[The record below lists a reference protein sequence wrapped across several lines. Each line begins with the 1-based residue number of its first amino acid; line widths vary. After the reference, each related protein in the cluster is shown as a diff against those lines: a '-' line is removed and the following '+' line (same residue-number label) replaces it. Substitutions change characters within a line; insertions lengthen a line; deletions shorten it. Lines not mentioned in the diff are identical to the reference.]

1 LGPKEIHRENQQREV
16 IITANLQDV
25 KMSQVIPR
33 IREKIAELNLP
44 PNYRVVFGGE
54 QEEMS
59 RSFQSLIWAFALSI
73 LLVYMIMAAQF
84 ESLLHPFLIM
94 FTVPMGL
101 AGVFLALFL
110 TGQTINV
117 ISVIGI
123 VVMVGI
129 VIDNAIVEID
139 FANQLRRGGMR
150 LRDAVIEGSMVRQR
164 PILMSSI
171 TTVFGLIPL
180 SLGLGEGAELQRPL
194 GIAVIGGLLFSTFLT
209 LILIPVIYEL
219 VEKGREKKRA

>member
-1 LGPKEIHRENQQREV
+1 
-16 IITANLQDV
+16 
-25 KMSQVIPR
+25 MSQVISPVR
-33 IREKIAELNLP
+33 GKIAELSLP

-59 RSFQSLIWAFALSI
+59 KSFRSLIWAFALSI

-84 ESLLHPFLIM
+84 ESLLHPILIM
-94 FTVPMGL
+94 FTIPMGL
-101 AGVFLALFL
+101 AGVFLALFI

-123 VVMVGI
+123 VVLVGI
-129 VIDNAIVEID
+129 VIDNAIVKID
-139 FANQLRRGGMR
+139 FTNQLRRGGMP
-150 LRDAVIEGSMVRQR
+150 LREAIIEGSMVRQR

-180 SLGLGEGAELQRPL
+180 ALGLGEGAELQRPL

-209 LILIPVIYEL
+209 LILIPVVYEL
-219 VEKGREKKRA
+219 VEKGREKKRP

>member
-1 LGPKEIHRENQQREV
+1 
-16 IITANLQDV
+16 
-25 KMSQVIPR
+25 
-33 IREKIAELNLP
+33 
-44 PNYRVVFGGE
+44 
-54 QEEMS
+54 MS
-59 RSFQSLIWAFALSI
+59 RSFRSLIWAFALSI

-94 FTVPMGL
+94 FSVPMGL

-110 TGQTINV
+110 TGQSINV

-139 FANQLRRGGMR
+139 FANQLRRGGMP
-150 LRDAVIEGSMVRQR
+150 LREAVIEGSMVRQR

-209 LILIPVIYEL
+209 LILIPVVYEL
-219 VEKGREKKRA
+219 VEKGREKKRP